1 MKKSYLMLVVIA
13 LTAIFATGCS
23 SMNTSDAAKI
33 AAIGT
38 NPVRYDV
45 ITSVQNHPVTGEA
58 SHSRLFWI
66 FTWGDDDFADN
77 ATFVASKAGAADS
90 PLDTVVAAYT
100 WPFGLFSGIFGGDV
114 YDDVKKAAS
123 YNACKASK
131 AYSLIAARYEIN
143 TSNYLI
149 FRRISCT
156 VTGYPVK
163 ILGFKESGGKVK

>member
-1 MKKSYLMLVVIA
+1 MKKSYLMLVVIV

-33 AAIGT
+33 ADIGT

-45 ITSVQNHPVTGEA
+45 ITSVQTHPVTGEA

-66 FTWGDDDFADN
+66 FTWGDNDFADN
-77 ATFVASKAGAADS
+77 ATFVASRAGNS
-90 PLDTVVAAYT
+90 PLDTVAAIAA
-100 WPFGLFSGIFGGDV
+100 PGGALFSGLFGGNV

-123 YNACKASK
+123 YNACQASK
-131 AYSLIAARYEIN
+131 AYSLVAARYEIT
-143 TSNYLI
+143 TSNFLI

-163 ILGFKESGGKVK
+163 VLGVKESGGKVK